1 MDLGNIDWSKLGI
14 DPADTKS
21 DESPEV
27 EVAQIESAHP
37 ALRSRLRV
45 RLERKGRGGKMA
57 TVVDGFAGTDRQ
69 LLSLAATLKARL
81 GIGGSAKDGLLI
93 LQGDCRPRV
102 VDMLRQLGYS
112 DVK

>member
-14 DPADTKS
+14 DPADIKS

-27 EVAQIESAHP
+27 DVAQIESAHP

-57 TVVDGFAGTDRQ
+57 TVLT
-69 LLSLAATLKARL
+69 
-81 GIGGSAKDGLLI
+81 GL
-93 LQGDCRPRV
+93 RV
-102 VDMLRQLGYS
+102 PTGNCFRWPLRS
-112 DVK
+112 KPVWA